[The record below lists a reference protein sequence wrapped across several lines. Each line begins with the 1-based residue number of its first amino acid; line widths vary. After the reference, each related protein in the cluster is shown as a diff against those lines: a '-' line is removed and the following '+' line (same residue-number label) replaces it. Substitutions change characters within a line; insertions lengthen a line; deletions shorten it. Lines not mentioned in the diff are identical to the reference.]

1 MRLCVILFAF
11 IAQSVYAQTYTLYV
25 GESTYL
31 YTPSVPGTLGNAA
44 WTCDKNNDV
53 YVNGN
58 KNGATVIVNQY
69 FSGTATI
76 TCTYVYSYYIGTTR
90 YYSNSMHAYYYITCR
105 PSTVSLNKREVT
117 LKPGQEVELTYT
129 NSSGYKV
136 NPYWTTSDR
145 KVASIDGYEKLSAE
159 SVTIVANQVGECIIT
174 CYGRTGYTD
183 PTCRVI
189 VKADPPISISVKPEK
204 LTLQEGK
211 KSSFTYELKPSDAYT
226 RVTWS
231 SDNESVAKVSSGGQ
245 VTAVSQGTAKI
256 TATTDNG
263 LSAFGTVEVSPLPQS
278 VSLPNNKQTTVG
290 YALHLEPILAPTNA
304 VTTYKWVSENPA
316 VATVDGTGRIKGKTE
331 GTAKITVTT
340 ENGKTASC
348 TVSVRRASEGMDYR
362 NAEVRINA
370 LQSLINKSL
379 LNNKKK

>member
-90 YYSNSMHAYYYITCR
+90 YYSDSMHAYYYITCR

-245 VTAVSQGTAKI
+245 VTAVTQGKAKI

-263 LSAFGTVEVSPLPQS
+263 LSASGIVEVTPLPLS
-278 VSLPNNKQTTVG
+278 VSLPNRQQTTIG
-290 YALHLEPILAPTNA
+290 YAFKLEPILTPSNA
-304 VTTYKWVSENPA
+304 TTTYKWMSDNPGIA
-316 VATVDGTGRIKGKTE
+316 VVDKSGRVKGKNA
-331 GTAKITVTT
+331 GTAKVTVTT

-348 TVSVRRASEGMDYR
+348 SISVKKASEGMDYR
-362 NAEVRINA
+362 NAEVRTGA
-370 LQSLINKSL
+370 LKKLISNSLSRTK
-379 LNNKKK
+379 

>member
-1 MRLCVILFAF
+1 
-11 IAQSVYAQTYTLYV
+11 
-25 GESTYL
+25 
-31 YTPSVPGTLGNAA
+31 
-44 WTCDKNNDV
+44 
-53 YVNGN
+53 
-58 KNGATVIVNQY
+58 
-69 FSGTATI
+69 
-76 TCTYVYSYYIGTTR
+76 
-90 YYSNSMHAYYYITCR
+90 MHAYYYITCR

-245 VTAVSQGTAKI
+245 VTAVT
-256 TATTDNG
+256 
-263 LSAFGTVEVSPLPQS
+263 PLPLS
-278 VSLPNNKQTTVG
+278 VSLPNRQQTTIG
-290 YALHLEPILAPTNA
+290 YAFKLEPILTPSNA
-304 VTTYKWVSENPA
+304 TTTYKWMSDNPGIA
-316 VATVDGTGRIKGKTE
+316 VVDKSGRVKGKNA
-331 GTAKITVTT
+331 GTAKVTVTT

-348 TVSVRRASEGMDYR
+348 SISVKKASEGMDYR
-362 NAEVRINA
+362 NAEVRTGA
-370 LQSLINKSL
+370 LKKLISNSLSRTK
-379 LNNKKK
+379 